1 MAHEDQKDFNA
12 MLRRDSG
19 MPRIQVVTDEATIR
33 KYGGSRMY
41 FATPLDYDRAMRT
54 VPPAPTCWRLPTPRS
69 WRRKR
74 AMTSP

>member
-19 MPRIQVVTDEATIR
+19 MPRIQIVTDEATIR

-41 FATPLDYDRAMRT
+41 FAPPLDYDRAMRT
-54 VPPAPTCWRLPTPRS
+54 VPPGKQNPGREFSRQTAMVPCLH
-69 WRRKR
+69 R
-74 AMTSP
+74 A